1 MSNLFFGY
9 GPYVALLVC
18 AVGLGLRL
26 PAAWPRMMEAWR
38 GPWQSGALAVA
49 VGAGIVSLNHLL
61 GLLFRE
67 SMRAFYASPPRLFAF
82 EAVSL
87 IGGMLLA
94 WGLIQL
100 ATRFVRP
107 GEASRGLQGF
117 YLLLLFQVAQGV
129 ALAVGKRWGA
139 LWSLDLT
146 VPYLRSLLTLSPDV
160 ALLEQAP
167 LMVRLHVLA
176 GFMVVA
182 VAPFVLPRRALEP
195 REIRSS
201 SEAPLLPSPQKEAAL
216 KAEP

>member
-1 MSNLFFGY
+1 MSSLFFGY
-9 GPYVALLVC
+9 GPYVALLAC
-18 AVGLGLRL
+18 AVGLVLRL
-26 PAAWPRMMEAWR
+26 PAAWPRMVEAWR
-38 GPWQSGALAVA
+38 GPWQPGALAVA

-67 SMRAFYASPPRLFAF
+67 PMRAFFRAPPRLFAF

-100 ATRFVRP
+100 GTRLVRP
-107 GEASRGLQGF
+107 GEVSRSLQGV

-160 ALLEQAP
+160 VLIEQAP
-167 LMVRLHVLA
+167 LMVRLHVLG
-176 GFMVVA
+176 GFVLMA
-182 VAPFVLPRRALEP
+182 VAPFVQPRHALEP
-195 REIRSS
+195 RERPSS
-201 SEAPLLPSPQKEAAL
+201 PEAPLLTSHREAAS